1 MDREDF
7 KKAKWSEGTI
17 VRISNPVMYSG
28 DEVSP
33 VLDIDFRDAT
43 LGIYHYGVYMRIPC
57 EDIEIVEE

>member
-7 KKAKWSEGTI
+7 KKAKWSEETV
-17 VRISNPVMYSG
+17 VRISNQEIYAG

-43 LGIYHYGVYMRIPC
+43 LGIKHYGEYMKVPC
-57 EDIEIVEE
+57 EEIEIVEE

>member
-1 MDREDF
+1 MTRDEF
-7 KKAKWSEGTI
+7 KKAKWSEETI

-43 LGIYHYGVYMRIPC
+43 LGIKHYGEYMRVPC
-57 EDIEIVEE
+57 EDIEIVEK